1 MRRGRRSGRG
11 LTAKEEEQRSLS
23 RQARQLAIRIDEIGA
38 AITERE
44 SLSAE
49 LEAMFSNP
57 ERFEDRTQ
65 MEASGERYR
74 ILKDEEKSLWEE
86 WERLSLE
93 AEEQ

>member
-1 MRRGRRSGRG
+1 M
-11 LTAKEEEQRSLS
+11 TVKEEEQRSLS
-23 RQARQLAIRIDEIGA
+23 RRARQLAIRIDEVGA

-44 SLSAE
+44 ALSAE

-74 ILKDEEKSLWEE
+74 ILKDEEESLWEE

-93 AEEQ
+93 AEGLNRALVGDR

>member
-1 MRRGRRSGRG
+1 M
-11 LTAKEEEQRSLS
+11 TPEEEEKRLLS
-23 RQARQLAIRIDEIGA
+23 RRARQLAAKIDEIGA

-44 SLSAE
+44 TLCAE

-74 ILKDEEKSLWEE
+74 VLKDEESSLWEE

-93 AEEQ
+93 AEELTVHWWDRRG